1 MNQYKGLSWQYQDKW
16 LKDLSRKFDEKGIME
31 GGFDVALA
39 KSNLNSLFT
48 NMDRNPI
55 NAFVN
60 HTYVGI
66 TGGLDDMEKEQYG
79 NQMNAFTNDLLGPL
93 TKRYVG
99 EIDFSKGKTNKSKN
113 QVKVDTIREQEE
125 NYQSN
130 LRMSFRQAL
139 KDNGVTKDSQSGQ
152 WINRDGEIIRGRPGD
167 NLEDFIGIISSAV
180 VNDTYD
186 QLNKRLNNDPIVD
199 KKIFDDVQFLQRINR
214 LVVREFVLGDVSGDI
229 EQAIT
234 DFRRGNKLTAA
245 NMIHEIQKSKDL
257 EQLDS
262 LYNVFD
268 GYNILGDKEIQYELI
283 KLKEEE
289 SKQIKSSQNQ

>member
-1 MNQYKGLSWQYQDKW
+1 M
-16 LKDLSRKFDEKGIME
+16 
-31 GGFDVALA
+31 
-39 KSNLNSLFT
+39 
-48 NMDRNPI
+48 
-55 NAFVN
+55 
-60 HTYVGI
+60 
-66 TGGLDDMEKEQYG
+66 
-79 NQMNAFTNDLLGPL
+79 
-93 TKRYVG
+93 
-99 EIDFSKGKTNKSKN
+99 
-113 QVKVDTIREQEE
+113 
-125 NYQSN
+125 
-130 LRMSFRQAL
+130 
-139 KDNGVTKDSQSGQ
+139 
-152 WINRDGEIIRGRPGD
+152 
-167 NLEDFIGIISSAV
+167 
-180 VNDTYD
+180 VNDTYN
-186 QLNKRLNNDPIVD
+186 QLNKRLNNDPIID
-199 KKIFDDVQFLQRINR
+199 QKMFDQEQFLQRINR